1 MNVQKINVKSIKKNK
16 KSWKLIDQYLD
27 DYEANFVSNDIM
39 SMVSKS
45 NKCKTCQ
52 QKITNTLINERHV
65 LMGSF
70 FFLIHVSHLWS
81 FDMVSFNAKYFFQS

>member
-45 NKCKTCQ
+45 SKCKTCQ

-70 FFLIHVSHLWS
+70 FFFNTRLS
-81 FDMVSFNAKYFFQS
+81 FMEL